1 VSIDQLE
8 STHPGRIPVYKGSP
22 SSSSYHAGSL
32 FTDHASRFLHFV
44 PHCSTGAEEAVLAKR
59 LFEHLAST
67 HHRSIKRY
75 HADNGV
81 FTTKLFRDACNSQH
95 QQLTLC
101 GVDAHHQ
108 NGIAERF
115 IRTITERA
123 RTMLIHAMLCWPD
136 IITEDLWPFAVQL
149 AVDLHNMT
157 PTSTGLSPMEVF
169 TGAKKSFDPSSCHT
183 FGCPIYV
190 LEPTLRQNHKIPR
203 WKPRSRV
210 GIYLGFSPNH
220 ASSVPLVLSTT
231 TGLVSPQYHVVFD
244 DNFTTTTSF
253 KENQVPTNWID
264 LFNSTATCYVDEDF
278 SSTNLYEHSSF
289 EKSSSQRESIQPSSA
304 SFPQSQRESS
314 ISSSVLPS
322 IIESESTTSATSPP
336 HEGWNSTH
344 RYNTRFRLQH
354 SANMSFHSFE
364 PAYQDP
370 LLDKFLQSHNL
381 QPIVSPTCFQS
392 ISHHSLSSP
401 ETKDTLHYGEMLQ
414 DPDRSSFE
422 VDMRR
427 EVNDLLSTGTVSIVS
442 RSSIPSWIRP
452 LQAIWSFRRKRAPDW
467 SILKFKARLCPHG
480 GMQIEGENY
489 WHTYAPVVNW
499 RTVRLSLILSLLSGL
514 KHRQVDYVS
523 AYTQAPLDCELYMNI
538 PPGFIVHNTTLKF
551 SNSSTR
557 GNSND
562 YLLRLNKNVY
572 GLKQAGNNWFT
583 ELRGSLIALG
593 FTQSLHEPCLFI
605 KNDCL
610 VIIYV
615 DDCLFFAKT
624 DDILDSII
632 AKLSQNFNLTSQGDV
647 GAFLGIDI
655 RRTADGFLE
664 LVQPGLIGKIISFVG
679 LEAESN
685 EHKTPATTILHAD
698 PQGANREQTWNYR
711 AAIGMLNYLSTSTRP
726 DIAFAVHQCARFSSN
741 PKRIHEI
748 AVRRIVRYLKGTK
761 EKGYILRPS
770 TTRTLDCFVDADFAG
785 LWSSELAND
794 PISVKSRTGYVITF
808 ANCPILWS
816 SKLQT
821 EIALSTTEAEYI
833 AMSQSARDL
842 IPMRDLL
849 HEFAS
854 ATKLIVGDTV
864 THSTIFEDNRGC
876 VDLAN
881 APKLRPRTKH
891 IGLKYHHFRSHILS
905 GAIKIQWIAT
915 KDQLADIFTKPLPF
929 STFESLR
936 YKLLG
941 W

>member
-1 VSIDQLE
+1 MS
-8 STHPGRIPVYKGSP
+8 
-22 SSSSYHAGSL
+22 
-32 FTDHASRFLHFV
+32 
-44 PHCSTGAEEAVLAKR
+44 
-59 LFEHLAST
+59 
-67 HHRSIKRY
+67 
-75 HADNGV
+75 
-81 FTTKLFRDACNSQH
+81 
-95 QQLTLC
+95 
-101 GVDAHHQ
+101 
-108 NGIAERF
+108 
-115 IRTITERA
+115 
-123 RTMLIHAMLCWPD
+123 
-136 IITEDLWPFAVQL
+136 
-149 AVDLHNMT
+149 
-157 PTSTGLSPMEVF
+157 PTSTGLSPLEVF
-169 TGAKKSFDPSSCHT
+169 TGAKQSFDSSSCHT

-190 LEPTLRQNHKIPR
+190 LEPTLHQNHKLPR
-203 WKPRSRV
+203 WKPCSRV
-210 GIYLGFSPNH
+210 RIYLGFSPNH

-253 KENQVPTNWID
+253 KENQIPTNWTD
-264 LFNSTATCYVDEDF
+264 LFNSTATCYVDNDF
-278 SSTNLYEHSSF
+278 SNTNIYDHSFF
-289 EKSSSQRESIQPSSA
+289 ETSSSQRESIQPSSA
-304 SFPQSQRESS
+304 SLPQSQRESS
-314 ISSSVLPS
+314 ISSPVTSSVHFSHQPPT
-322 IIESESTTSATSPP
+322 IIEPESTTSATSSP
-336 HEGWNSTH
+336 HEGWNPTH
-344 RYNTRFRLQH
+344 HYNTRFRLQH
-354 SANMSFHSFE
+354 TANMSIHLSE
-364 PAYQDP
+364 PSYQDP
-370 LLDKFLQSHNL
+370 LLDKFLQSHNI
-381 QPIVSPTCFQS
+381 QPIVSSTCYQS
-392 ISHHSLSSP
+392 IPHHSLSST
-401 ETKDTLHYGEMLQ
+401 EIKDTLHYGEMLR

-422 VDMRR
+422 KDMCR
-427 EVNDLLSTGTVSIVS
+427 EVSDLLSTGTVSVVP
-442 RSSIPSWIRP
+442 RSSVLSWIRP
-452 LQAIWSFRRKRAPDW
+452 LQAMWSFRRKRAPDW
-467 SILKFKARLCPHG
+467 SILKFKARLCPQG

-514 KHRQVDYVS
+514 KHRQVNYVS

-538 PPGFIVHNTTLKF
+538 PPGFTVNNNTLEF
-551 SNSSTR
+551 SSSSTR

-583 ELRGSLIALG
+583 ELRGSLIALD
-593 FTQSLHEPCLFI
+593 FTQSLHDPCLFI

-624 DDILDSII
+624 DEILDSIVT
-632 AKLSQNFNLTSQGDV
+632 KLSQNFNLTSQGDV
-647 GAFLGIDI
+647 GTFLGIDI
-655 RRTADGFLE
+655 RRTADFLE

-698 PQGANREQTWNYR
+698 TQGPNREQTWNYR
-711 AAIGMLNYLSTSTRP
+711 AAIGMLNYLSTSTHP

-741 PKRIHEI
+741 PKHIHEI
-748 AVRRIVRYLKGTK
+748 AVRRIVHYLKGTK
-761 EKGYILRPS
+761 EKGYILQPS
-770 TTRTLDCFVDADFAG
+770 TSRTLDCFVDADFAG
-785 LWSSELAND
+785 LWSSELAHD

-808 ANCPILWS
+808 TNCPIVWS

-854 ATKLIVGDTV
+854 ATKLIFGDTV

-891 IGLKYHHFRSHILS
+891 IGLKYHHFRSHVSS

-915 KDQLADIFTKPLPF
+915 QHQLADIFTKPLPI

-936 YKLLG
+936 HTLLG